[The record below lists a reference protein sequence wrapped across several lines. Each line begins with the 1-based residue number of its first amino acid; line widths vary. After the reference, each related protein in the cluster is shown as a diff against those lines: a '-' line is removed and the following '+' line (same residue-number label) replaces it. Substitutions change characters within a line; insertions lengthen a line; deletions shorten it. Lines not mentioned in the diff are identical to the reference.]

1 MGEKREVDV
10 RARSRLGVIAAAV
23 IVVAL
28 GGGLASCTID
38 PGSGGVEQEQAEQ
51 RHEPPRISVADEA
64 AEVDPTEPVTVVSQG
79 EGLEEV
85 VMTNEE
91 GREVEATL
99 SSDGKTWTTAEVL
112 GYARTY
118 TVEARDKNGEAAT
131 SVFST
136 VSPAGTASVTLS
148 PYGVG
153 EVGVGQPL
161 AFRFSQVIED
171 RVAAQEALE
180 VTTEPKVEGAF
191 YWVNNQEVRWRPE
204 NFWEPGTQI
213 TAKANIYGKDLGGG
227 IYGAE
232 DNEIEVS
239 IGEEVITEVDDATKT
254 MTVYRGGEELR
265 SIPVSLG
272 SNRWP
277 TPNGTYIIGDLHDS
291 LVMDSETFGLS
302 KEDGGYKT
310 TVKFATQMSYSGIY
324 VHAAPWSVWAQGN
337 TNTSHGCI
345 NVTDEAAQWFQNT
358 VKRGDIVR
366 VHNTIGGELNGL
378 DGLGDWNIP
387 WEQWKAGNAEG

>member
-1 MGEKREVDV
+1 MRV
-10 RARSRLGVIAAAV
+10 RSGRRAIVAALMVVSLGS
-23 IVVAL
+23 
-28 GGGLASCTID
+28 GLAACTIN
-38 PGSGGVEQEQAEQ
+38 PGASQENTQDAED
-51 RHEPPRISVADEA
+51 EALEAPYISVADESE
-64 AEVDPTEPVTVVSQG
+64 EVDPTTPVTVESKD
-79 EGLEEV
+79 EGLESV
-85 VMTNEE
+85 TMTNEE

-99 SSDGKTWTTAEVL
+99 STDGMEWTTAEVL
-112 GYARTY
+112 GYSRTY
-118 TVEARDKNGEAAT
+118 TIEAVDKNGEKST
-131 SVFST
+131 STFST
-136 VSPAGTASVTLS
+136 IAPASTASVTLS

-153 EVGVGQPL
+153 EVGVGQPI
-161 AFRFSQVIED
+161 AFRFSQVMED

-180 VTTEPKVEGAF
+180 VTTSPKVEGAF
-191 YWVNNQEVRWRPE
+191 YWVNNQEVRWRPKD
-204 NFWEPGTQI
+204 FWEPGTTI

-227 IYGAE
+227 VYGAE
-232 DNEIEVS
+232 DNEIEVT
-239 IGEEVITEVDDATKT
+239 IGDEVIAEVDDATKT

-272 SNRWP
+272 SDRWP

-310 TVKFATQMSYSGIY
+310 TVDFATQMSYSGIY

-358 VKRGDIVR
+358 VKRGDIVKVR
-366 VHNTIGGELNGL
+366 NTIGGELNGL

-387 WEQWKAGNAEG
+387 WEQWKAGNAEE

>member
-1 MGEKREVDV
+1 MRV
-10 RARSRLGVIAAAV
+10 RSRLRVITAAFM
-23 IVVAL
+23 VVAV
-28 GGGLASCTID
+28 GGGLVSCTIE
-38 PGSGGVEQEQAEQ
+38 PGSDEPEQEQTEEK
-51 RHEPPRISVADEA
+51 HEPPTISVEDEA
-64 AEVDPTEPVTVVSQG
+64 EDVDPTEQVTVTSQEG
-79 EGLEEV
+79 GLEEV
-85 VMTNEE
+85 TMTNEE

-99 SSDGKTWTTAEVL
+99 STDGKTWSTDEVL
-112 GYARTY
+112 GYSRTY
-118 TVEARDKNGEAAT
+118 TVEARDRNGETAT

-136 VSPAGTASVTLS
+136 IAPAGTASVTLS

-161 AFRFSQVIED
+161 AFRFSQAIED
-171 RVAAQEALE
+171 RTAAQEVLE

-239 IGEEVITEVDDATKT
+239 IGDEVITEVDDATKT
-254 MTVYRGGEELR
+254 MTVYRNGEELR

-291 LVMDSETFGLS
+291 LLMNSETFGLS
-302 KEDGGYKT
+302 QEDGGYKT
-310 TVKFATQMSYSGIY
+310 TVKYATQMSYSGIY

-345 NVTDEAAQWFQNT
+345 NVTDEAALWFQNT
-358 VKRGDIVR
+358 VKRGDIVK
-366 VHNTIGGELNGL
+366 VSNTVGGELNGL

>member
-1 MGEKREVDV
+1 MT
-10 RARSRLGVIAAAV
+10 AAL
-23 IVVAL
+23 VVLAL
-28 GGGLASCTID
+28 GGGVTSCTIND
-38 PGSGGVEQEQAEQ
+38 GTADSDQELSAEEME
-51 RHEPPRISVADEA
+51 HEPPSISVEDGAQ
-64 AEVDPTEPVTVVSQG
+64 EVDPTEPVTVISQE

-85 VMTNEE
+85 TMTNEE

-99 SSDGKTWTTAEVL
+99 SDDGKEWSTAEVL
-112 GYARTY
+112 GYSRTY
-118 TVEARDKNGEAAT
+118 TVEARDLNGET
-131 SVFST
+131 STVEFST
-136 VSPAGTASVTLS
+136 VAPAGTASVTLS

-153 EVGVGQPL
+153 EVGVGQPI
-161 AFRFSQVIED
+161 AFRFSQSIED
-171 RVAAQEALE
+171 RAAAQEALE

-204 NFWEPGTQI
+204 NFWEPGTTI
-213 TAKANIYGKDLGGG
+213 TAKANIYGKELGGG

-232 DNEIEVS
+232 DNEVEVT
-239 IGEEVITEVDDATKT
+239 IGDEVITEVDDATKT
-254 MTVYRGGEELR
+254 MTVYRNGEELR

-272 SNRWP
+272 SDRWP

-302 KEDGGYKT
+302 REDGGYKT

-358 VKRGDIVR
+358 VKRGDIVK
-366 VHNTIGGELNGL
+366 VHNTVGGELNGL

-387 WEQWKAGNAEG
+387 WEEWKAGNAEG